1 MAASPNDSLQKVVSY
16 TLKFNNKELDS
27 KYQYSVMQI
36 SVWNEVNKICKAKVT
51 LMAGNSAENKFEES
65 ELADFA
71 PGKDVEISLGYD
83 QVNTVVFKGVI
94 LKHKIDVREG
104 YLNYNSRSL
113 LVLECADKAMKM
125 TFQRNS
131 EIYENKKDSDII
143 TTLISTAGLTK
154 TITATTVQ
162 HKFMSQ
168 YDITDWD
175 FMIKRAKANGLIVLN
190 AQNEINVKAP
200 EVTGS
205 ASLAVK
211 YGDDVMSFRGEI
223 DASTQLQA
231 IEAQSWDFFKEA
243 DVKQTGSEPPN
254 LTKPGNLTGSTLGQ
268 VASPTKL
275 EFGIKT
281 PLDTL
286 EVKELADSL
295 LLESRFKRVRGEVS
309 FRGVPS
315 VELGSILTLDGFGTT
330 FNGDV
335 YASLVE
341 HHIQNGIYYTTVGFG
356 LPESI
361 FEKDL
366 KDENN
371 SWIEPIKG
379 LHIGIVTK
387 IDADP
392 DTQYRIQV
400 KIPSIKGTGNGLWAP
415 LSQFY
420 ATKGAGSFF
429 IPELNSEVIVGF
441 MNEDPRY
448 PIVLGSLY
456 NSKNTPKETFT
467 AENSIKSILSK
478 EKLTLEF
485 DDKDKI
491 LTLITPGK
499 NKIVISDKEKGI
511 TLEDQNGN
519 TIITSES
526 GIAISSKKSITL
538 DSKEE
543 IKLTSTKAIT
553 IKSSSAD
560 VSLDGNNISAKA
572 KAKFSVDASGGA
584 EIKSSANVDIKGSM
598 VNVN

>member
-1 MAASPNDSLQKVVSY
+1 MASPNESLQTIVSSK
-16 TLKFNNKELDS
+16 LKFNNTELDS
-27 KYQYSVMQI
+27 ELEYKVMQI

-51 LMAGNSAENKFEES
+51 LMAGNSQENIFEES
-65 ELADFA
+65 ELANFA
-71 PGKDVEISLGYD
+71 PGKDVEISLGYN
-83 QVNTVVFKGVI
+83 QVNTVVFKGII
-94 LKHKIDVREG
+94 LKHKIDIREG
-104 YLNYNSRSL
+104 YLNYGSRSL
-113 LVLECADKAMKM
+113 LVLECADKATKM

-131 EIYENKKDSDII
+131 EIYEKKKDSDII
-143 TTLISTAGLTK
+143 STLITTAGLTK
-154 TITATTVQ
+154 TITATTVV
-162 HKFMSQ
+162 HPFMSL

-190 AQNEINVKAP
+190 SQNELKVAAP
-200 EVTGS
+200 AVSGS
-205 ASLAVK
+205 AALEVK
-211 YGDDVMSFRGEI
+211 YGDDVMSFTGEI

-231 IEAQSWDFFKEA
+231 IEAQSWDFFKEL
-243 DVKQTGSEPPN
+243 DVKQSGSEPAN
-254 LTKPGNLTGSTLGQ
+254 LAKPGNLTGSTLGK
-268 VASPTKL
+268 VVNPTKL
-275 EFGIKT
+275 AFGIKT
-281 PLDTL
+281 PLETA

-315 VELGSILTLDGFGTT
+315 AKLGSILSLDGFGTT

-335 YASLVE
+335 YASSVE
-341 HHIQNGIYYTTVGFG
+341 HHIKDGIYTTTVGFG
-356 LPESI
+356 LPENM

-371 SWIEPIKG
+371 TWIEPIKG

-392 DTQYRIQV
+392 DTKYRIQV
-400 KIPSIKGTGNGLWAP
+400 KIPSIKGTGLGLWAP

-420 ATKGAGSFF
+420 ATNGAGSFF

-456 NSKNTPKETFT
+456 NSKNKPKEAFT

-485 DDKDKI
+485 NDKDKI
-491 LTLITPGK
+491 LTLITPGL
-499 NKIVISDKEKGI
+499 NKIVISDKAKGLTI
-511 TLEDQNGN
+511 EDQNGN
-519 TIITSES
+519 KIVTSES
-526 GIAISSKKSITL
+526 GIAITSKKSITL

-553 IKSSSAD
+553 IKSSTAD
-560 VSLDGNNISAKA
+560 ITLDGNNVAVKA
-572 KAKFSVDASGGA
+572 KAKFTATANGGA
-584 EIKSSANVDIKGSM
+584 EIKSSATVNIKGSM
-598 VNVN
+598 VNIN

>member
-16 TLKFNNKELDS
+16 TLKFNNAELDS
-27 KYQYSVMQI
+27 KLQYSVMQI
-36 SVWNEVNKICKAKVT
+36 CVWNEVNKICKAKVT
-51 LMAGNSAENKFEES
+51 LMAGNSAENEFEES
-65 ELADFA
+65 ELANFA

-94 LKHKIDVREG
+94 IKHKIDIREG
-104 YLNYNSRSL
+104 YLNYTSRSL
-113 LVLECADKAMKM
+113 LVLECADKATKM

-143 TTLISTAGLTK
+143 TTLITTAGLTK
-154 TITATTVQ
+154 TVTATTVQ

-190 AQNEINVKAP
+190 SQNELNVKAP
-200 EVTGS
+200 AVTGS
-205 ASLAVK
+205 AALGVK
-211 YGDDVMSFRGEI
+211 YGDDVMSFRGEV

-231 IEAQSWDFFKEA
+231 IEAQSWDYFKEV
-243 DVKQTGSEPPN
+243 DVKQSGSEPSN
-254 LTKPGNLTGSTLGQ
+254 LTKPGNLTGSTLGK

-275 EFGIKT
+275 AFGIKT
-281 PLDTL
+281 PLVTT

-309 FRGVPS
+309 FRGFPS
-315 VELGSILTLDGFGTT
+315 IELGSIVTLDGFGTT

-335 YASLVE
+335 FASMVE
-341 HHIQNGIYYTTVGFG
+341 HHIRDGIYVTTVGFG
-356 LPESI
+356 LPESL
-361 FEKDL
+361 FDKDL

-420 ATKGAGSFF
+420 ATNGAGSFF
-429 IPELNSEVIVGF
+429 VPELKSEVIVGF

-456 NSKNTPKETFT
+456 NSKNIPKEKFT

-485 DDKDKI
+485 NDKDKI

-499 NKIVISDKEKGI
+499 NKIVISDKDKGI
-511 TLEDQNGN
+511 TIEDQNGN
-519 TIITSES
+519 KIVTSAS

-553 IKSSSAD
+553 IKSSTAD
-560 VSLDGNNISAKA
+560 VTLDGNNVAVKA
-572 KAKFSVDASGGA
+572 KAKFTATANGGA
-584 EIKSSANVDIKGSM
+584 EIKSSATVNIKGSM
-598 VNVN
+598 VNIN